1 MITES
6 PLAALDY
13 KAPFLIERLMNEQIA
28 DTEEEAE
35 ELFAEAKKYLVLTQ
49 VDESKFWRMHSM
61 RVDDAWHHFILFTG
75 LYTKF
80 CHDYFGRYI
89 HHSPGNDPGV
99 AGASEGERPVASF
112 AMFRDRYAEIFG
124 SPLPD
129 VWYDHRKVT
138 LRRRV
143 VNDKAGLLT
152 TRRGGNQV
160 ELLDPSGRPLMS
172 ANPIAADALAFIART
187 GAFYVRELP
196 GGLTGEERIA
206 LIEVLAEQMVLKVSG

>member
-1 MITES
+1 MITDS

-13 KAPFLIERLMNEQIA
+13 EAPFLIERLMKEQIA
-28 DTEEEAE
+28 GTEEEAE

-49 VDESKFWRMHSM
+49 IDESKIWQMHSM

-80 CHDYFGRYI
+80 CRDYFGRYV
-89 HHSPGNDPGV
+89 HHSPGNDPEV
-99 AGASEGERPVASF
+99 ADASEEGRPVASF
-112 AMFRDRYAEIFG
+112 AMFHDRYAEIFG

-129 VWYDHRKVT
+129 VWYDHRNIT
-138 LRRRV
+138 LHRRV
-143 VNDKAGLLT
+143 VNEYAGLLT
-152 TRRGGNQV
+152 TGRCDNQAD
-160 ELLDPSGRPLMS
+160 LFDPSGRPLMS
-172 ANPIAADALAFIART
+172 TNPIAADALAFIART

-196 GGLTGEERIA
+196 GGLTGEEQIA